1 MKRWIVI
8 VLLLMGGVV
17 RFTGSASAQFYP
29 GYGYGGSGWDG
40 SAALLGADSRQAQVI
55 QSRAESRLAG
65 QQLAAQQNNV
75 IQSGIRNTLS
85 GQAQSRDAAIQAQQ
99 QANQDWWFQ
108 HQQQQMAQRPPANY
122 ATAAMPLQDWG
133 SLAPPSPPPPASMD
147 LIKWP
152 TLLQAPCFAADREK
166 IEAPYR
172 HTPPEGWD
180 KLSTDDYRQIGAAVE
195 DMKALLQWRS
205 SEGVDTNAFTAAK
218 NFLIQMSDELA
229 KRIHPEKTSLT
240 P

>member
-1 MKRWIVI
+1 MRRLI
-8 VLLLMGGVV
+8 VLAILLMVGVGCLA
-17 RFTGSASAQFYP
+17 GSASAQFYP

-65 QQLAAQQNNV
+65 QQLAAQQNAV
-75 IQSGIRNTLS
+75 VQSGIRNTLS
-85 GQAQSRDAAIQAQQ
+85 SQAQGRDAAIQAQQ

-108 HQQQQMAQRPPANY
+108 HQQQQMAQRPPADR
-122 ATAAMPLQDWG
+122 AASAMPPQDWG

-172 HTPPEGWD
+172 RTPPEGWD
-180 KLSTDDYRQIGAAVE
+180 KISTDDYRQIAAAVE

-205 SEGVDTNAFTAAK
+205 SEGVDTSAFTVAK
-218 NFLIQMSDELA
+218 NFLIQMGDELA
-229 KRIHPEKTSLT
+229 KRINPEKKSLT